1 MENSTSK
8 LSERKKNFSI
18 VIQIIT
24 SLYGLLYLYLVVCSF
39 IPTENGNPVSDNPN
53 FKPWDSEGI
62 WVKIQFIVF
71 LIGFYYS
78 WKSRLT
84 SGFIYLFWYAG
95 MVAMSYYMASVLHRE
110 GAAFVLGFPIL
121 LISIILLLTGYR
133 KRKSLN
139 SKSDETNQ

>member
-8 LSERKKNFSI
+8 LSERNKNYSI

-24 SLYGLLYLYLVVCSF
+24 SLYGLLYLYLVIWSF
-39 IPTENGNPVSDNPN
+39 IPIENGNPVSSNPN
-53 FKPWDSEGI
+53 FKPWDSEMI

-95 MVAMSYYMASVLHRE
+95 MVAMSYYVTTIIHKE
-110 GAAFVLGFPIL
+110 GAAFVLGLPIL

-133 KRKSLN
+133 KRKALN
-139 SKSDETNQ
+139 SKSYGTNQ